1 MPRQSVRIPLQ
12 PTVLRWARERA
23 NLSQEILAKHLAVKP
38 ERIADWERTGNIS
51 MRQADKLAQKTYTP
65 LGYLYLPEPPDERL
79 PVADYRTIGDEPPAR
94 PSPDLLETVYA
105 MQRRQAWMR
114 DELAIHYE
122 EPPLDF
128 VGAFT
133 AADSPDEVADA
144 MRQSLSLQ
152 RGWASDK
159 PNWGSALRFLR
170 ERIEAAGVLIFVNGV
185 VGNSTKRKL
194 DPDEFRGFALV
205 DEYAPLIFVN
215 NSDFISAQ
223 MFTTAHELA
232 HIFAG
237 KNGVSNFED
246 MQPTHHDTEIFCNAA
261 AAEFLLPG
269 SDLLDFW
276 DDAWQSEEPHQAVAR
291 RFKVSVIVAARR
303 ALDLKLIDRSKYRE
317 FYAQYQLDEQRAKTN
332 RKSGGN
338 FWNSQNVRIG
348 QRFGSAVAR
357 AVKSGRLPYLEAC
370 SLTGL
375 SARSFDSFAAK
386 LGVPL

>member
-1 MPRQSVRIPLQ
+1 MPRQSVRITLQ

-23 NLSQEILAKHLAVKP
+23 NLSQEILAKRLAVKP
-38 ERIADWERTGNIS
+38 ERVADWERTGNIS
-51 MRQADKLAQKTYTP
+51 MRQADNLAQKTYTP

-94 PSPDLLETVYA
+94 PSPNLLDTVYA

-114 DELAIHYE
+114 DEIAIHYE

-133 AADSPDEVADA
+133 IADSPDEVADA
-144 MRQSLSLQ
+144 MRQTLSLK

-170 ERIEAAGVLIFVNGV
+170 ERIEAAGVLIVVNGV

-232 HIFAG
+232 HIFVG
-237 KNGVSNFED
+237 ESGVSNFED

-269 SDLLDFW
+269 NELLDFW
-276 DDAWQSEEPHQAVAR
+276 NDAWQSEEPYQAVAR
-291 RFKVSVIVAARR
+291 RFKVSRIVAARR
-303 ALDLKLIDRSKYRE
+303 ALDMKLIDMSEYGE

-375 SARSFDSFAAK
+375 KAPTFDNFAAK
-386 LGVPL
+386 LGAPL

>member
-1 MPRQSVRIPLQ
+1 MPRQSVRIILQ

-23 NLSQEILAKHLAVKP
+23 NLSQEILAKRLAVKP
-38 ERIADWERTGNIS
+38 ERIADWERTGSIS
-51 MRQADKLAQKTYTP
+51 MRQADKLRPKTYTP
-65 LGYLYLPEPPDERL
+65 LGYLYLPEPPDESL
-79 PVADYRTIGDEPPAR
+79 PVADYRAIGDEPPSR
-94 PSPDLLETVYA
+94 PSPNLLETVYA

-133 AADSPDEVADA
+133 IADTPDEVADA

-152 RGWASDK
+152 RGWASEK
-159 PNWGSALRFLR
+159 RSWQSALRFLR
-170 ERIEAAGVLIFVNGV
+170 ERIEAAGVLIVVNGV
-185 VGNSTKRKL
+185 VGDNTSRKL

-269 SDLLDFW
+269 SELLDFW
-276 DDAWQSEEPHQAVAR
+276 NDAWQSEEPYQAVAR
-291 RFKVSVIVAARR
+291 RFKVSVIVRR
-303 ALDLKLIDRSKYRE
+303 GAPWI
-317 FYAQYQLDEQRAKTN
+317 
-332 RKSGGN
+332 
-338 FWNSQNVRIG
+338 
-348 QRFGSAVAR
+348 
-357 AVKSGRLPYLEAC
+357 
-370 SLTGL
+370 
-375 SARSFDSFAAK
+375 
-386 LGVPL
+386 

>member
-1 MPRQSVRIPLQ
+1 MPSPSVRITLQ

-23 NLSQEILAKHLAVKP
+23 DLSQETLAKRLAVKP

-51 MRQADKLAQKTYTP
+51 MRQADNLAQKTYTP
-65 LGYLYLPEPPDERL
+65 LGYLYLPEPPDESL
-79 PVADYRTIGDEPPAR
+79 PVADYRTIGDEPPSR
-94 PSPDLLETVYA
+94 PSPNLLDTVYA

-114 DELAIHYE
+114 DELAIYYE

-133 AADSPDEVADA
+133 IADTPDEVADA

-152 RGWASDK
+152 RGWASEK
-159 PNWGSALRFLR
+159 RSWQSALRFLR
-170 ERIEAAGVLIFVNGV
+170 ERIEAAGVLIVVNGV
-185 VGNSTKRKL
+185 VGNNTSRKL

-269 SDLLDFW
+269 CELLDFW
-276 DDAWQSEEPHQAVAR
+276 DNASQSAEPHQAVAR

-303 ALDLKLIDRSKYRE
+303 ALDLKLIDRSEYRE
-317 FYAQYQLDEQRAKTN
+317 FYAQYQLDERRAKTN
-332 RKSGGN
+332 RRSGGN

-348 QRFGSAVAR
+348 QRFGSAVAG

-370 SLTGL
+370 RLTGL
-375 SARSFDSFAAK
+375 SARLFDDFAAK
-386 LGVPL
+386 LGVTL